1 MNPGN
6 NLSLRKMN
14 LKEKINEDLKNAMK
28 AKDTVR
34 TETIRSIRAEI
45 LKMDKSGLGREMNEE
60 EELQLLNK
68 QAKMRKESIEMF
80 KNAGREDLVEKESR
94 QLEIINEYL
103 PKQLTREEAEAIID
117 KIIESS
123 SPVTSKDIGKIMG
136 PVMKVLKG
144 KIDGKV
150 IQEIVKSRLG

>member
-1 MNPGN
+1 M
-6 NLSLRKMN
+6 SLKD
-14 LKEKINEDLKNAMK
+14 KIGDDLKQSMLAQNAF
-28 AKDTVR
+28 R
-34 TETIRSIRAEI
+34 TETLRSIRAEI
-45 LKMDKSGLGREMNEE
+45 LKMDKSGMDREMNEE

-80 KNAGREDLVEKESR
+80 EAADRADLVERETK

-117 KIIESS
+117 NVIKESGA
-123 SPVTSKDIGKIMG
+123 TSAKDIGKVMG
-136 PVMKVLKG
+136 PVMKELKG
-144 KIDGKV
+144 KFDGKI

>member
-1 MNPGN
+1 M
-6 NLSLRKMN
+6 SLKD
-14 LKEKINEDLKNAMK
+14 KIGDDLKQSMLAQNAF
-28 AKDTVR
+28 R
-34 TETIRSIRAEI
+34 TETLRSIRAEI
-45 LKMDKSGLGREMNEE
+45 LKMDKSGMDREMNEE

-80 KNAGREDLVEKESR
+80 EAAGRADLVERETK

-117 KIIESS
+117 NVIKESGAAS
-123 SPVTSKDIGKIMG
+123 AKDIGKVMG
-136 PVMKVLKG
+136 PVMKELKG
-144 KIDGKV
+144 KFDGKI